1 MTYNVTISPSGRQF
15 KVDIG
20 TTVLEAAL
28 DQGIV
33 LPYGCKDGACG
44 ACKSLVTDGSVEQGK
59 HLPSAL
65 SSEEMTQGY
74 ALLCT
79 ATPTS
84 DLTIEAAV
92 VDGASDIPVRKLPC
106 RVRSIE
112 ALAPDVRCIRLQ
124 LPFSERLQYLAGQ
137 YVDLIFPDGVRRSY
151 SMATAPDTLEDVE
164 LHIRHL
170 PGGHFT
176 DRVFGVGPRPPLKER
191 EIFRLE
197 GPFGTFFL
205 REDSDKAVVLL
216 ASGTGFAPIKAIVE
230 RITALQA
237 AGSFRR
243 PVRLYWGGRRPAAV
257 PPVGKG
263 PGRLPVCAG
272 AVGCAARG
280 WLDGAY
286 RLRAPGGDGRSA
298 RHVGARGLCLR
309 CAGDGGI
316 GPARLRGAV
325 RAGWG
330 RFLRRCLH
338 VGGRPAGG
346 GLIRCPQGPLP
357 GHGWSGRPGPRISSR
372 TAALVDF
379 L

>member
-65 SSEEMTQGY
+65 SSEEMAQGY

-124 LPFSERLQYLAGQ
+124 LPFSERLEYLAGQ

-151 SMATAPDTLEDVE
+151 SMATAPGTLEDVE

-176 DRVFGVGPRPPLKER
+176 DRVFGVGSRPPLKER

-205 REDSDKAVVLL
+205 REESPSCCWPRARALRPSRPL
-216 ASGTGFAPIKAIVE
+216 WSG
-230 RITALQA
+230 
-237 AGSFRR
+237 SRR
-243 PVRLYWGGRRPAAV
+243 CRRPAAS
-257 PPVGKG
+257 G
-263 PGRLPVCAG
+263 GRCGCIGAG
-272 AVGCAARG
+272 GVRPISTTTRCAASGKRTWPTSSMCRCCRMRSPRMAGRG
-280 WLDGAY
+280 
-286 RLRAPGGDGRSA
+286 
-298 RHVGARGLCLR
+298 V
-309 CAGDGGI
+309 
-316 GPARLRGAV
+316 PASCTWR
-325 RAGWG
+325 
-330 RFLRRCLH
+330 
-338 VGGRPAGG
+338 
-346 GLIRCPQGPLP
+346 
-357 GHGWSGRPGPRISSR
+357 
-372 TAALVDF
+372 
-379 L
+379 

>member
-124 LPFSERLQYLAGQ
+124 LPFSERLEYLAGQ

-151 SMATAPDTLEDVE
+151 SMATAPGTLEDVE

-176 DRVFGVGPRPPLKER
+176 DRVFGVGSRPPLKER

-243 PVRLYWGGRRPAAV
+243 PVRLYWGGRRPA
-257 PPVGKG
+257 
-263 PGRLPVCAG
+263 
-272 AVGCAARG
+272 
-280 WLDGAY
+280 
-286 RLRAPGGDGRSA
+286 
-298 RHVGARGLCLR
+298 
-309 CAGDGGI
+309 
-316 GPARLRGAV
+316 
-325 RAGWG
+325 
-330 RFLRRCLH
+330 
-338 VGGRPAGG
+338 
-346 GLIRCPQGPLP
+346 
-357 GHGWSGRPGPRISSR
+357 WSG
-372 TAALVDF
+372 
-379 L
+379 

>member
-151 SMATAPDTLEDVE
+151 SMATAPGTMEDV
-164 LHIRHL
+164 
-170 PGGHFT
+170 
-176 DRVFGVGPRPPLKER
+176 
-191 EIFRLE
+191 
-197 GPFGTFFL
+197 
-205 REDSDKAVVLL
+205 
-216 ASGTGFAPIKAIVE
+216 
-230 RITALQA
+230 
-237 AGSFRR
+237 
-243 PVRLYWGGRRPAAV
+243 
-257 PPVGKG
+257 
-263 PGRLPVCAG
+263 
-272 AVGCAARG
+272 
-280 WLDGAY
+280 
-286 RLRAPGGDGRSA
+286 
-298 RHVGARGLCLR
+298 
-309 CAGDGGI
+309 
-316 GPARLRGAV
+316 
-325 RAGWG
+325 
-330 RFLRRCLH
+330 
-338 VGGRPAGG
+338 
-346 GLIRCPQGPLP
+346 
-357 GHGWSGRPGPRISSR
+357 
-372 TAALVDF
+372 
-379 L
+379 

>member
-65 SSEEMTQGY
+65 SSEEMAQGY

-124 LPFSERLQYLAGQ
+124 LPFSERLEYLAGQ

-151 SMATAPDTLEDVE
+151 SMATAPGTLEDVE

-176 DRVFGVGPRPPLKER
+176 DRVFGVGSRPPLKER

-243 PVRLYWGGRRPAAV
+243 PVRLYWGGRRPADLYHDALCRQWEKDLADFQYVPVLSDAQPEDGWQGRTGFVHLAV
-257 PPVGKG
+257 MADLPDMSGHEVYACGVPVM
-263 PGRLPVCAG
+263 VE
-272 AVGCAARG
+272 
-280 WLDGAY
+280 
-286 RLRAPGGDGRSA
+286 SA
-298 RHVGARGLCLR
+298 RRDFVAQCGL
-309 CAGDGGI
+309 D
-316 GPARLRGAV
+316 
-325 RAGWG
+325 
-330 RFLRRCLH
+330 
-338 VGGRPAGG
+338 
-346 GLIRCPQGPLP
+346 
-357 GHGWSGRPGPRISSR
+357 
-372 TAALVDF
+372 AADF
-379 L
+379 YADAFTSEADRQAAA